1 MVEKRDGM
9 DKAKRISGIVGTEE
23 TKASAPSEREEKIV
37 LIRPDQGVKTE
48 ESSIDK
54 NNNAHIMRWS
64 TQLWPEIWNKSNAG
78 NAQQD
83 RGHLRRENNW

>member
-1 MVEKRDGM
+1 M

-54 NNNAHIMRWS
+54 NNNAHIMR
-64 TQLWPEIWNKSNAG
+64 
-78 NAQQD
+78 
-83 RGHLRRENNW
+83 